1 MVKTVLLELLYF
13 ALNVVKR
20 SIVRVRMTMTTPF
33 EYVGTILD
41 TKVNMMRGTE
51 NDQLAENGY
60 NPWLTNM
67 ALSQHED
74 TLLIANL
81 VNQNHH
87 LPKRAQYELLI
98 NIVRPKKRQFKK
110 WAKNTVDE
118 DLNLVCAIYEC
129 NRNVGKDYLS
139 LLLPEQLELLRKQ
152 QQQGGTKG

>member
-1 MVKTVLLELLYF
+1 M
-13 ALNVVKR
+13 
-20 SIVRVRMTMTTPF
+20 STPF
-33 EYVGTILD
+33 EYVGSILD
-41 TKVNMMRGTE
+41 TKENMMRGTE

-110 WAKNTVDE
+110 WAKSTADE
-118 DLNLVCAIYEC
+118 DLNLICETYEC
-129 NRNVGKDYLS
+129 NRNVGKDYLK
-139 LLLPEQLELLRKQ
+139 LLSPEQIELLRKQ
-152 QQQGGTKG
+152 QQKGGTK

>member
-1 MVKTVLLELLYF
+1 
-13 ALNVVKR
+13 
-20 SIVRVRMTMTTPF
+20 MTTPF
-33 EYVGTILD
+33 EYVGSILD
-41 TKVNMMRGTE
+41 TKINKMRNSG

-67 ALSQHED
+67 SLSQHED